1 MLEICDLCCI
11 EWVKQE
17 YFTQDFCLNFSRFNS
32 LRVSFNA
39 KINIAFT
46 YGNVVFWF
54 DSIVAE
60 MLQRFI
66 SNFGKSVRFSPRNSS
81 FAASYY
87 WDRGLIITLTS
98 PILTLFKIQIAI
110 WFTYIDFRNQMLTL
124 FYHCAL
130 LYPGSNSEF

>member
-1 MLEICDLCCI
+1 MLEICDLWCI

-17 YFTQDFCLNFSRFNS
+17 YFTQGFCLNFSRFNS

-81 FAASYY
+81 FSASYY
-87 WDRGLIITLTS
+87 WDHGLIITLSS
-98 PILTLFKIQIAI
+98 PILTLFNIQIAI

-130 LYPGSNSEF
+130 HYPGSNSEF